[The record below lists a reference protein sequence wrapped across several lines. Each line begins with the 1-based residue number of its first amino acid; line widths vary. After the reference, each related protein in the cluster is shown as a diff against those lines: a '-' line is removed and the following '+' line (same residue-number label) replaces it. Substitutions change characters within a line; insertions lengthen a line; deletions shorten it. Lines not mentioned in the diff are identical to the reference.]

1 VKTTY
6 KIDPAHSSAHFIVRH
21 MMITNV
27 RGGFTSVQG
36 SVVYDPEDLSGSSI
50 DVVIDVNSLST
61 SDASRDG
68 HLKSAEFLDA
78 EKYPSITF
86 KSKTISKEAD
96 GDLLA
101 KGDLTIHGVTKAV
114 SLEVEGPTGEE
125 KDPWGNVR
133 IGASAVTKIKR
144 SEFGL
149 TWNAALESGGFLIG
163 DDLKLELDVSLING

>member
-1 VKTTY
+1 VKTSY

-21 MMITNV
+21 LMITNV

-36 SVVYDPEDLSGSSI
+36 TVVYDPEDLSGSSI

-68 HLKSAEFLDA
+68 HLKSADFLDV
-78 EKYPSITF
+78 EQYPTIIF
-86 KSKTISKEAD
+86 ESKTITKEAD
-96 GDLLA
+96 GDLLV
-101 KGDLTIHGVTKAV
+101 KGDLAIHGVTK
-114 SLEVEGPTGEE
+114 EVTLKVDGPTGEE
-125 KDPWGNVR
+125 KDPWGNAR

-163 DDLKLELDVSLING
+163 DDLKLELDVSLIKG

>member
-1 VKTTY
+1 MKTSY

-21 MMITNV
+21 LMITNV

-36 SVVYDPEDLSGSSI
+36 TVVYDPEDLSGSSI

-68 HLKSAEFLDA
+68 HLKSADFLDV
-78 EKYPSITF
+78 EQYPTIIF
-86 KSKTISKEAD
+86 ESKTITQEAD
-96 GDLLA
+96 GDLLV
-101 KGDLTIHGVTKAV
+101 KGDLAIHGVTK
-114 SLEVEGPTGEE
+114 EVTLKVDGPTGEE
-125 KDPWGNVR
+125 KDPWGNAR

-163 DDLKLELDVSLING
+163 DDLKLELDVSLIKG

>member
-1 VKTTY
+1 MKTTY

-68 HLKSAEFLDA
+68 HLKSADFLDV
-78 EKYPSITF
+78 EQYPTIIF
-86 KSKTISKEAD
+86 ESKTITQEAD
-96 GDLLA
+96 GDLLV
-101 KGDLTIHGVTKAV
+101 KGDLAIHGVTK
-114 SLEVEGPTGEE
+114 EVTLKVDGPTGEE

-163 DDLKLELDVSLING
+163 DDLKLELDVSLIKG

>member
-1 VKTTY
+1 
-6 KIDPAHSSAHFIVRH
+6 
-21 MMITNV
+21 MITNV

-36 SVVYDPEDLSGSSI
+36 TVVYDPEDLSGSSI

-68 HLKSAEFLDA
+68 HLKSADFLDV
-78 EKYPSITF
+78 EQYPTIIF
-86 KSKTISKEAD
+86 ESKTITKEAD
-96 GDLLA
+96 GDLLV
-101 KGDLTIHGVTKAV
+101 KGDLAIHGVTK
-114 SLEVEGPTGEE
+114 EVTLKADGPTGEE
-125 KDPWGNVR
+125 KDPWGNAR

-163 DDLKLELDVSLING
+163 DDLKLELDVSLIKG

>member
-1 VKTTY
+1 MKTTY
-6 KIDPAHSSAHFIVRH
+6 KIDPAHSSAHFIIRH
-21 MMITNV
+21 LMITNV

-36 SVVYDPEDLSGSSI
+36 TVVYDPEDLSGSSI

-68 HLKSAEFLDA
+68 HLKSADFLDV
-78 EKYPSITF
+78 EQYPTIIF
-86 KSKTISKEAD
+86 ESKTITQEAD
-96 GDLLA
+96 GDLLV
-101 KGDLTIHGVTKAV
+101 KGDLAIHGVTK
-114 SLEVEGPTGEE
+114 EVTLKVDGPTGEE
-125 KDPWGNVR
+125 KDPWGNAR

-163 DDLKLELDVSLING
+163 DDLKLELDVSLIKG

>member
-1 VKTTY
+1 MKTNY

-21 MMITNV
+21 LMITNV

-36 SVVYDPEDLSGSSI
+36 TVVYDPDDLSGSSI

-68 HLKSAEFLDA
+68 HLKSADFMDV

-86 KSKTISKEAD
+86 KSKKITKEAD
-96 GDLLA
+96 GELLV
-101 KGDLTIHGVTKAV
+101 KGDLTIHGVTKEV
-114 SLEVEGPTGEE
+114 SLDVEGPTGEE
-125 KDPWGNVR
+125 KDPWGNAR

-163 DDLKLELDVSLING
+163 DDLKLELDVSLIKG